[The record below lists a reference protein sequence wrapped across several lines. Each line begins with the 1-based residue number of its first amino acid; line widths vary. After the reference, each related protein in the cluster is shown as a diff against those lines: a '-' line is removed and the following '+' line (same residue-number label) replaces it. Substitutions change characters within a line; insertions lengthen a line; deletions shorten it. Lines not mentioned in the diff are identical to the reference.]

1 MILQSHIFVTQI
13 FCCIKKYTWGTVTST
28 HNSLVVSYTA
38 AIRYT
43 SNMAAVTVVD
53 RMTSLSPNYIVLI
66 CIFFRLHFV
75 KFSTFNLICTRESPP
90 TTLPT
95 FPAPEFFLEQPQ
107 SPQAITCRQIFH
119 FSRLFWYWEK
129 ATLVDRHHLLSSST
143 GCSPWCLPRRDIQR
157 RRPRWRKMRHGNP
170 RRAQKNKEVKRRKGQ
185 NLPVCFKEKPHK

>member
-1 MILQSHIFVTQI
+1 M
-13 FCCIKKYTWGTVTST
+13 TST

-119 FSRLFWYWEK
+119 FSRLFWNWEK
-129 ATLVDRHHLLSSST
+129 SNACRSTSSSLLINRMQSVMPSAQGHPKAPT
-143 GCSPWCLPRRDIQR
+143 PVTQNAS
-157 RRPRWRKMRHGNP
+157 RKSSAGT
-170 RRAQKNKEVKRRKGQ
+170 KK
-185 NLPVCFKEKPHK
+185 